1 MLLGPLD
8 CEFSLANGEIENRE
22 HQIREVSQ
30 RFGISLRTIRFY
42 EQLGLIK
49 PRRTA
54 SRYRLYDL
62 ADVARIAF
70 IVSLRKYELPVPEIA
85 ELLTIR
91 DEIGPEAA
99 RAALTERLE
108 ARHAGL
114 CAEIDRLEVLRD
126 DLRLW
131 IDDIAPSAASL

>member
-8 CEFSLANGEIENRE
+8 CEFSLASREIENRE
-22 HQIREVSQ
+22 HQIREISD

-62 ADVARIAF
+62 SDVARVAF
-70 IVSLRKYELPVPEIA
+70 IVSLRKYDLPVPEIA
-85 ELLTIR
+85 ELLALR
-91 DEIGPEAA
+91 DDVGPEAA
-99 RAALTERLE
+99 RTALASRLE

-114 CAEIDRLEVLRD
+114 CAEIERLEVLRD

-131 IDDIAPSAASL
+131 IDDIAPSAPSA